1 MNQTIIISDDQRWQA
16 VNQRIEFSAQ
26 VMGAKVQCAVRKATL
41 EHLVGLPLNNDDKM
55 LEAYHSV
62 QFDIEELLEQ
72 KLQQEDFE
80 ANGDIVV

>member
-1 MNQTIIISDDQRWQA
+1 MNQAIIIGDDQQWQ
-16 VNQRIEFSAQ
+16 VLNQCIEFSAQ
-26 VMGAKVQCAVRKATL
+26 VMGAKVQCAVRKSTL
-41 EHLVGLPLNNDDKM
+41 EHLVGLPLSNDDKI

-80 ANGDIVV
+80 ANGALVL

>member
-1 MNQTIIISDDQRWQA
+1 MNQAIIISDDQRWQA
-16 VNQRIEFSAQ
+16 VNQCVEFSAQ
-26 VMGAKVQCAVRKATL
+26 VMGARVQCAVRKSTL
-41 EHLVGLPLNNDDKM
+41 EHLVGLPLTNDDKM

-80 ANGDIVV
+80 PNGEIIV